1 MLYGSRFIGVRSLWR
16 QQVTAAVSAKRGTP
30 PGDASGVLLAKVAL
44 GDRSA
49 FNDLYS
55 MVEHRVFGLVVAVL
69 RDHEQSREVVQ
80 EVFLQLWQQAERF
93 DGTRGNGEAW
103 ILHLAHSR
111 AVDRVRL
118 CQTSSVRDARY
129 AALGHVPDTDTVIW
143 DVMVRDQQATVR
155 SALARLTP
163 GQRESIVLAYYSG
176 MTTQEI
182 SEHIGVKR
190 ATVKTRIRDGLRKL
204 HVDLAPA
211 AAVAVSSSGTSSA
224 SRTTEREI
232 VTSMASVDFR

>member
-1 MLYGSRFIGVRSLWR
+1 M
-16 QQVTAAVSAKRGTP
+16 TASQTTAKREVA
-30 PGDASGVLLAKVAL
+30 DAAGALLRKVAL
-44 GDRSA
+44 GDRSS
-49 FNDLYS
+49 FNDLYGL
-55 MVEHRVFGLVVAVL
+55 VERRVFGMVVTVL
-69 RDHEQSREVVQ
+69 RDHEQSREVTQ

-93 DGTRGNGEAW
+93 DGTRGSGEAW

-118 CQTSSVRDARY
+118 CQTSSLRDTRY
-129 AALGHVPDTDTVIW
+129 AAMGHVPDTDTVVW

-182 SEHIGVKR
+182 SDHIGVKR

-204 HVDLAPA
+204 HVDLGP
-211 AAVAVSSSGTSSA
+211 
-224 SRTTEREI
+224 TTF
-232 VTSMASVDFR
+232 VLS

>member
-1 MLYGSRFIGVRSLWR
+1 M
-16 QQVTAAVSAKRGTP
+16 TASQTMAKREVADVAG
-30 PGDASGVLLAKVAL
+30 ALLRKVAL
-44 GDRSA
+44 GDRSS
-49 FNDLYS
+49 FNDLYGL
-55 MVEHRVFGLVVAVL
+55 VERRVFGMVVAVL
-69 RDHEQSREVVQ
+69 RDHEQSREVTQ

-93 DGTRGNGEAW
+93 DGTRGSGEAW

-118 CQTSSVRDARY
+118 CQTSSLRDTRY
-129 AALGHVPDTDTVIW
+129 AAMGHVPDTDTVVW

-182 SEHIGVKR
+182 SDHIGVKR

-204 HVDLAPA
+204 HVDLGPTPF
-211 AAVAVSSSGTSSA
+211 VLS
-224 SRTTEREI
+224 
-232 VTSMASVDFR
+232 

>member
-1 MLYGSRFIGVRSLWR
+1 M
-16 QQVTAAVSAKRGTP
+16 TASQLTTKHGA
-30 PGDASGVLLAKVAL
+30 ASSDTTGQLLEKVAL

-55 MVEHRVFGLVVAVL
+55 RVENRVFGLVVTVL

-93 DGTRGNGEAW
+93 DGTRGNGDSW

-129 AALGHVPDTDTVIW
+129 AALGHVPDSDTVIW
-143 DVMVRDQQATVR
+143 DVLVRDQQATVR
-155 SALARLTP
+155 SALGRLTP

-182 SEHIGVKR
+182 SDHIGVKR

-204 HVDLAPA
+204 QGDLGP
-211 AAVAVSSSGTSSA
+211 AAVAA
-224 SRTTEREI
+224 R
-232 VTSMASVDFR
+232 

>member
-1 MLYGSRFIGVRSLWR
+1 M
-16 QQVTAAVSAKRGTP
+16 TASQLSAQRATA
-30 PGDASGVLLAKVAL
+30 PGDVTGALLTKVAQ

-49 FNDLYS
+49 FNELYS
-55 MVEHRVFGLVVAVL
+55 LVENRVFGLVVTVL

-80 EVFLQLWQQAERF
+80 EVFLQLWQQAGRF
-93 DGTRGNGEAW
+93 DGTRGKGDAW

-111 AVDRVRL
+111 AVDRVRT

-129 AALGHVPDTDTVIW
+129 AALGHVPDSDTVIW

-155 SALARLTP
+155 SALARLTA

-182 SEHIGVKR
+182 SDHIGVKR

-204 HVDLAPA
+204 HGDLGPAVA
-211 AAVAVSSSGTSSA
+211 AA
-224 SRTTEREI
+224 R
-232 VTSMASVDFR
+232 